1 MLQELQLG
9 ATRVDAFKDL
19 AERTDIEELK
29 AFVLAMT
36 QADAFGISIAKVL
49 RAQAKELRMKR
60 RQRAEEKSMKIPVK
74 LLFPMIFCI
83 LPSMFVVLIG
93 PGVIRLMETFAGL
106 QF

>member
-1 MLQELQLG
+1 
-9 ATRVDAFKDL
+9 
-19 AERTDIEELK
+19 
-29 AFVLAMT
+29 
-36 QADAFGISIAKVL
+36 VL

-60 RQRAEEKSMKIPVK
+60 RQRAEEKAMKIPVK

-93 PGVIRLMETFAGL
+93 PGIIRLVQTFSGL